1 MSSERA
7 LQDIDHT
14 TFLNSDIPIKEPGM
28 GISTEILI
36 KGKQNRLTVTERAV
50 SITYYDKIEI
60 IQLLDHGIEV
70 MSSTLK
76 P

>member
-1 MSSERA
+1 
-7 LQDIDHT
+7 
-14 TFLNSDIPIKEPGM
+14 M

-70 MSSTLK
+70 MSSTLNTLSK
-76 P
+76 